1 MRRHLLTEPRISPS
15 LRLLLYRVR
24 HLESAPNQFELADPL
39 RDSSVVRVSSRDGS
53 KVYYTG
59 FTQLMPRP
67 PRGRSEPLVSFGEAA
82 PGMPVPI
89 AVWYPRDDPSGR
101 RFVYGETER
110 MTAALPTTR
119 R

>member
-39 RDSSVVRVSSRDGS
+39 SDSSLVRVSSRDGS

-67 PRGRSEPLVSFGEAA
+67 LRGRSEPLVSFGEAG

-89 AVWYPRDDPSGR
+89 TVWYPRNDPSGR
-101 RFVYGETER
+101 RFVYGESGRT
-110 MTAALPTTR
+110 TAAGSTTTR
-119 R
+119 